1 MTGDFMP
8 QAGLVPFHPDAKGL
22 TIDVGMVKV
31 VYVWNSSLYVMVYI
45 INNIVILCL
54 YNLLA
59 TPNGIL
65 AVNYL
70 DANHDDF
77 GISYQILNTSNDT
90 IQNSVTYRTITG
102 SINWL
107 RSK

>member
-1 MTGDFMP
+1 LNNFTNISSEFTP

-22 TIDVGMVKV
+22 TINDVGMFKV
-31 VYVWNSSLYVMVYI
+31 INSRQYCYSLFI
-45 INNIVILCL
+45 C
-54 YNLLA
+54 LA

-77 GISYQILNTSNDT
+77 GISYQILNTDGGTFQNT
-90 IQNSVTYRTITG
+90 ITYRTIAG
-102 SINWL
+102 NINWL